1 MTITYTYGTNLYVNT
16 TNRCDMNCEFCLRSS
31 GDGVGSAD
39 SLWLEREPTRE
50 EILADIRS
58 RDPGQFKQ
66 LVFCGYGEPT
76 YRLNDILWV
85 CRQLKDGGWPI
96 PIRMDTNG
104 HGDLINGRAT
114 VPLMA
119 GLIDILS
126 ISLNDADA
134 ATYARRCR
142 PLFGE
147 ASYQAMLDFTRE
159 AAKVIPTVIMTV
171 VDNMP
176 AEEIQRCRDICEGLG
191 ATFRVR
197 HYSTNW

>member
-1 MTITYTYGTNLYVNT
+1 MTITYTYGKNLYVNT
-16 TNRCDMNCEFCLRSS
+16 TNRCDMNCEFCLRAS

-50 EILADIRS
+50 EILADILA
-58 RDPGQFKQ
+58 RDPSAFAQ

-76 YRLNDILWV
+76 YRLEDILWV
-85 CRQLKDGGWPI
+85 CRELKQRQYPL

-104 HGDLINGRAT
+104 HSDLINGKPT

-119 GLIDILS
+119 GLIDVLS
-126 ISLNDADA
+126 ISLNNG
-134 ATYARRCR
+134 TARAYVDRCH
-142 PLFGE
+142 PVFGE
-147 ASYQAMLDFTRE
+147 AAYQAMQDFTRQ
-159 AAKVIPTVIMTV
+159 AAAVIPTVLMTV

-176 AEEIQRCRDICEGLG
+176 AEEIEQCRKICEGLG

>member
-1 MTITYTYGTNLYVNT
+1 MTITYSYGTNLYVNT
-16 TNRCDMNCEFCLRSS
+16 TNRCDMHCDFCLRQS
-31 GDGVGSAD
+31 GDGVGEAD

-50 EILADIRS
+50 EILADIQK
-58 RDPGQFKQ
+58 RDLSQYKE
-66 LVFCGYGEPT
+66 LVFCGYGEPS
-76 YRLNDILWV
+76 YRLHDILWV
-85 CRQLKDGGWPI
+85 CDRVKEVSAI

-147 ASYQAMLDFTRE
+147 ESYQAMLDFTRQ
-159 AAKVIPTVIMTV
+159 AVRVIPTVIMTV

-176 AEEIQRCRDICEGLG
+176 AGEIERCRAICEGLG